1 MAVAFDTL
9 KAATRL
15 REEAGFDE
23 RQARVLV
30 ATFAEGIGESLAT
43 KEDLGNTET
52 ALRNEIRA
60 LRKDLE
66 STEATLRTDLEN
78 TEATLRTDLGNTET
92 ALRTDMANAEAAL
105 RKDLENTATALRKD
119 LESTKTALQGQMRE
133 LEQRM
138 TVRLGAMIA
147 AAMGIAVALIKLLP

>member
-43 KEDLGNTET
+43 KEDL
-52 ALRNEIRA
+52 A
-60 LRKDLE
+60 
-66 STEATLRTDLEN
+66 
-78 TEATLRTDLGNTET
+78 NTET
-92 ALRTDMANAEAAL
+92 ALRTDLENVDTALRSEIGTLRKDLENTETAL
-105 RKDLENTATALRKD
+105 RKDLENTETAMLGR
-119 LESTKTALQGQMRE
+119 MRE

-147 AAMGIAVALIKLLP
+147 AAAGIAVALIKLLP

>member
-23 RQARVLV
+23 RRVLV
-30 ATFAEGIGESLAT
+30 ASFAEGIGESLST
-43 KEDLGNTET
+43 KEDLENTET
-52 ALRNEIRA
+52 A

-66 STEATLRTDLEN
+66 STE
-78 TEATLRTDLGNTET
+78 T
-92 ALRTDMANAEAAL
+92 ALRGEIGVL
-105 RKDLENTATALRKD
+105 RKDMENLETAMLGR
-119 LESTKTALQGQMRE
+119 MRE

-147 AAMGIAVALIKLLP
+147 AAAGIAVVLIKLLP

>member
-43 KEDLGNTET
+43 KEDL
-52 ALRNEIRA
+52 A
-60 LRKDLE
+60 
-66 STEATLRTDLEN
+66 STGAALRTDLEN
-78 TEATLRTDLGNTET
+78 FET
-92 ALRTDMANAEAAL
+92 AMLGR
-105 RKDLENTATALRKD
+105 
-119 LESTKTALQGQMRE
+119 MRE
-133 LEQRM
+133 LERRM

-147 AAMGIAVALIKLLP
+147 AAAGIAVALVKLLP

>member
-43 KEDLGNTET
+43 KEDLGNTD
-52 ALRNEIRA
+52 A
-60 LRKDLE
+60 
-66 STEATLRTDLEN
+66 EAT
-78 TEATLRTDLGNTET
+78 
-92 ALRTDMANAEAAL
+92 
-105 RKDLENTATALRKD
+105 LRKD
-119 LESTKTALQGQMRE
+119 LESTKTTLQGQMRE
-133 LEQRM
+133 FEQRM